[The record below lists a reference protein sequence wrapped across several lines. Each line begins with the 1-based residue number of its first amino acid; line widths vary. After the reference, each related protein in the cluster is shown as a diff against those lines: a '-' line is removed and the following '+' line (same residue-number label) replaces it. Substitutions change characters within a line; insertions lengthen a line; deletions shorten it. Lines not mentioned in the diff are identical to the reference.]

1 MSKVYLVYEYRG
13 ICDDSNIVGAFLDEK
28 QADDYIFEHRKPR
41 VEEEKQHEKC
51 RKCRRCDTKKH
62 GDDNEYFDLRNKC
75 DNAKIG
81 KDRNG
86 KYCENDLSEYYH
98 INSYDYLKSEVELL
112 DVIDGETL
120 KDNWDG
126 TSKVLS
132 QVITK
137 LKTSI
142 ESVKEL
148 DNALTEL
155 DKALNIKNEKIIN

>member
-1 MSKVYLVYEYRG
+1 MSKVYLVYQSWG
-13 ICDDSNIVGAFLDEK
+13 TCDDSSIVGAFLDEK

-41 VEEEKQHEKC
+41 VEDEKQHEKC
-51 RKCRRCDTKKH
+51 RKCRRCDTKKY

-75 DNAKIG
+75 DKAKIG

-86 KYCENDLSEYYH
+86 KYCENDLSEYYY
-98 INSYDYLKSEVELL
+98 INSDDYWKNEVELL
-112 DVIDGETL
+112 DVRDGETL
-120 KDNWDG
+120 KDNWDS

-155 DKALNIKNEKIIN
+155 DKVSSR